1 VNFPQAITS
10 GFEKY
15 ATFQG
20 RATRPEFWYWVLFST
35 LVSWAGSTIDFAIG
49 SNLVVVLANLAL
61 LLPGIAVG
69 VRRFHDINR
78 SGWWVLIS
86 LVPLVGWI
94 ISIVML
100 TKPSD
105 PGLNRFD

>member
-1 VNFPQAITS
+1 MNFPRAITA

-35 LVSWAGSTIDFAIG
+35 LVSWAGSIIDFAIG
-49 SNLVVVLANLAL
+49 SNFVVFIVNLAL

-69 VRRFHDINR
+69 VRRFHDTNR
-78 SGWWVLIS
+78 NGWWILIS
-86 LVPLVGWI
+86 LVPLVGWLIAI
-94 ISIVML
+94 IML
-100 TKPSD
+100 IKPGD
-105 PGLNRFD
+105 PSANRYG